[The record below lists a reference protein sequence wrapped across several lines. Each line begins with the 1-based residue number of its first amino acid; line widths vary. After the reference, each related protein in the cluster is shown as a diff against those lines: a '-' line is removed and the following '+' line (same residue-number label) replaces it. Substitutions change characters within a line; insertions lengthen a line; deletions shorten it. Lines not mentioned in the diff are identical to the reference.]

1 MTEVPTGGGLAWPP
15 HPHDPNQP
23 PSAPVLPGATRK
35 PLDMWDRTK
44 FIILG
49 LAIFGLFVW
58 NEVSDNPLL
67 PIADAFR
74 SAIED
79 KTWLFALLAIE
90 ILRQINYLIAEH
102 SPAYHAFW
110 SQRVFGGMNRRIE
123 KSDPWRRYRVARA
136 IKYFVAI
143 IIFGA
148 IVGAITG
155 ESLLAALFHLP
166 ATLYSLLPTII
177 QVVLIMFIAVG
188 QFVAIFWFMSKGG
201 VEVYFPDD
209 IQTRFTDVWGQD
221 PVVERVQENLVFL
234 ENPESIEDKGGYVPG
249 GLLLWGPPGTGKT
262 LIAEAVAGETGK
274 PFVFV
279 EPGAF
284 NAMFFGVGIL
294 KVKAL
299 FRKLRKLALRYGGV
313 IAFFDE
319 ADSLGSRG
327 GAVAGAAPTTSAFD
341 HGCNG
346 ISYASAT
353 TRNTLMTAQLDAM
366 SVGDHAQPR
375 GFVMGGMNGGGGG
388 MGTLQALLA
397 EMSGL
402 KKPRGFLNR
411 HLRRVLGMKP
421 KPPPKYRIFIM
432 MASNLPDVLDPALLR
447 PGRIDRIYHVGYP
460 STEGRERTF
469 RGYFDKVTHN
479 ITDEQ
484 LRTLS
489 VISRQ
494 ATGASIKDIV
504 NEALVIAIRDGR
516 EVVTYQDALRAK
528 HLKEHGPADDWTYS
542 DWEGHAVAVHEAC
555 HAIAMYALKKR
566 EAIDVATIERRGS
579 TGGFVAPVPLEDQ
592 FVHWKSEQESEVM
605 TFLASLAG
613 ERLFFDG
620 NNSQGV
626 GGDLRASTTIVLTML
641 TVHGMGDTV
650 ASLGVSPGFIGRNPS
665 VIVEDGTDR
674 QFLETDMGR
683 QVEAKLKELLIRVGS
698 LLERNAQHVLA
709 VAHALE
715 THKTV
720 SGEDIVAIIEGGV
733 GPLVDGRRYQDPVVV
748 ADIAAYHDSVLR
760 AMNANSRVD
769 RPLPSVNG
777 YHSYA
782 APAPPAP
789 VPAPVPAAGRQ
800 FMPPPSPPAVS
811 PSPFAA
817 PPAAAPPV
825 GSAAP
830 PVPPVAPTPGPPPP
844 PGVPT
849 FLPPPPPQPAPPPA
863 PPEGKR
869 APRLRGRK
877 QDDGN
882 GNGTNGNGSDGG
894 P

>member
-1 MTEVPTGGGLAWPP
+1 MTDIPPGGGGLAWPP
-15 HPHDPNQP
+15 HPHDPNP
-23 PSAPVLPGATRK
+23 VPSAPIVPGATRK
-35 PLDMWDRTK
+35 RLDLWDRVK

-49 LAIFGLFVW
+49 LAIFSLFVW
-58 NEVSDNPLL
+58 NEISDNPLL
-67 PIADAFR
+67 PVADAFR

-79 KTWLFALLAIE
+79 KTWLFALLALE
-90 ILRQINYLIAEH
+90 ILRQLNYLIAEH

-110 SQRVFGGMNRRIE
+110 SQRVFGRWNRRIE
-123 KSDPWRRYRVARA
+123 KSDPWRRFRVARA
-136 IKYFVAI
+136 IKYFAAI

-155 ESLLAALFHLP
+155 ESMLAALFHLP
-166 ATLYSLLPTII
+166 GTLYSLLPTII

-209 IQTRFTDVWGQD
+209 IETRFTDVWGQD

-249 GLLLWGPPGTGKT
+249 GMLLWGPPGTGKT

-327 GAVAGAAPTTSAFD
+327 GAVAGATPSSSAFD

-346 ISYASAT
+346 ISYVSAQ
-353 TRNTLMTAQLDAM
+353 TRSTLLSAQLDAM
-366 SVGDHAQPR
+366 TVGDDVHPR
-375 GFVMGGMNGGGGG
+375 RFVMGGMNMGGGG

-469 RGYFDKVTHN
+469 RGYFDKVAHN
-479 ITDEQ
+479 LTEEQ
-484 LRTLS
+484 FRTLS

-528 HLKEHGPADDWTYS
+528 HLKEHGPADDWKYS

-613 ERLFFDG
+613 ERLFFEG

-650 ASLGVSPGFIGRNPS
+650 ASLGVSPGFIGRQPS

-674 QFLETDMGR
+674 QFLETDTGR
-683 QVEAKLKELLIRVGS
+683 QVEAKLKELLARVRL
-698 LLERNAQHVLA
+698 LLERNSHHVLA

-715 THKTV
+715 THKTI

-733 GPLVDGRRYQDPVVV
+733 GPLVDGRRYQDQVVV

-760 AMNANSRVD
+760 AMNGNSRVD

-782 APAPPAP
+782 ASPPVPATVFTPPLAAPPAPPAP
-789 VPAPVPAAGRQ
+789 P
-800 FMPPPSPPAVS
+800 
-811 PSPFAA
+811 
-817 PPAAAPPV
+817 
-825 GSAAP
+825 
-830 PVPPVAPTPGPPPP
+830 PGPPPG

-849 FLPPPPPQPAPPPA
+849 FLPPPPPPPAPPAPPPQSGRPLRHRPGRRK
-863 PPEGKR
+863 PP
-869 APRLRGRK
+869 
-877 QDDGN
+877 
-882 GNGTNGNGSDGG
+882 SS
-894 P
+894 